1 MPYPSGWVKSS
12 HDLPQAG
19 PFRSVQQERRNG
31 DAGGGTVAS
40 ASTVSPTSSLT
51 SRGHIPLISCCFI
64 IPIFWRYTD
73 PRRERKAARSLVSH
87 NKFVI
92 IVFDFPFSLGTVS
105 LIYLTFRLPI
115 FVMSSSPSL
124 KAQSLTKLFLQRP
137 PAADGS
143 IARNIAW
150 QMDHRLD
157 LVSFWGI
164 TPGSRVLEIGCGQG
178 DCTIVLADAVGESG
192 HVDAVDP
199 GAPDYGMLFS

>member
-1 MPYPSGWVKSS
+1 M
-12 HDLPQAG
+12 
-19 PFRSVQQERRNG
+19 
-31 DAGGGTVAS
+31 
-40 ASTVSPTSSLT
+40 
-51 SRGHIPLISCCFI
+51 
-64 IPIFWRYTD
+64 
-73 PRRERKAARSLVSH
+73 
-87 NKFVI
+87 
-92 IVFDFPFSLGTVS
+92 
-105 LIYLTFRLPI
+105 
-115 FVMSSSPSL
+115 
-124 KAQSLTKLFLQRP
+124 TKLFLQRP

-192 HVDAVDP
+192 HVNAVDP

>member
-1 MPYPSGWVKSS
+1 M
-12 HDLPQAG
+12 
-19 PFRSVQQERRNG
+19 
-31 DAGGGTVAS
+31 
-40 ASTVSPTSSLT
+40 
-51 SRGHIPLISCCFI
+51 
-64 IPIFWRYTD
+64 
-73 PRRERKAARSLVSH
+73 SH
-87 NKFVI
+87 NEYVI
-92 IVFDFPFSLGTVS
+92 VVVDFPFSLDTVS
-105 LIYLTFRLPI
+105 LIRLTFRLPI

-143 IARNIAW
+143 IARNTAW